1 MRAPARRPTASGAPI
16 PHSRPCLG
24 RDEEE
29 AALRVLRSRR
39 LAPGSEAARCE
50 ALLARLADG
59 ADAVALASG
68 TLALTLALRA
78 LGVGPRERVAFPSYA
93 CAALLHA
100 VRAAGAVPVPC
111 DIDPSTLALDPEDTF
126 RRGGDGLRAVILVHP
141 FGVPARLEP
150 FRARG
155 LLVVEDC
162 AQALGAS
169 DRGRPVGGRGDAAVF
184 SFGPT
189 KPITCGGPGGALA
202 APRAA
207 LVRAARDLATHDGK
221 TEDAAR
227 VNGLMGDLHATIA
240 AAQIGRL
247 REFRDR
253 RADVARAYD
262 EAFAA
267 LPFSRP
273 AVPEGA
279 RPFVYRYLIRTPG
292 AERFLERLLE
302 RGVTARRPVLVPLH
316 RLAGE
321 AGTFPATDA
330 AQSEIVSLP
339 IYPDLCEAEVERVID
354 EVLRCRP

>member
-1 MRAPARRPTASGAPI
+1 MSATARRPAASGAPI

-24 RDEEE
+24 RDEEA

-39 LAPGSEAARCE
+39 LAPGCEAARCE

-78 LGVGPRERVAFPSYA
+78 LGLGPRERVAIPSYA

-100 VRAAGAVPVPC
+100 VRAAGGVPVPC
-111 DIDPSTLALDPEDTF
+111 DIDPATLVLDPEDAV
-126 RRGGDGLRAVILVHP
+126 RRGGNGLRAVVVVHP

-169 DRGRPVGGRGDAAVF
+169 DRDWPVGARGDAAVF

-189 KPITCGGPGGALA
+189 KPVTCGGPGGALVS
-202 APRAA
+202 PRAA

-221 TEDAAR
+221 TEDGAR
-227 VNGLMGDLHATIA
+227 VNGLMGELHAAIT

-253 RADVARAYD
+253 RATLARRYD

-279 RPFVYRYLIRTPG
+279 RPIVYRYLVRTPG
-292 AERFLERLLE
+292 AERLMERLRD
-302 RGVTARRPVLVPLH
+302 RGVSARRPVLVPLH

-321 AGTFPATDA
+321 SGAFPATDA

-339 IYPDLCEAEVERVID
+339 IYPDLADAEVERVVE
-354 EVLRCRP
+354 EVIRCRP